1 MRASQF
7 TALLV
12 LPLFTACS
20 GGESNKDPVAEAK
33 FQNEKRIGSEDI
45 TAKQE
50 RDAEFM
56 VTAANRGLFDVE
68 ISQIAKRKATSP
80 DVKYVAEAVASQ
92 HGPMQAELKSL
103 AEKKSI
109 VLPASLG
116 GNQAK
121 LVGELTALNGTA
133 FDRKYLELLEETHKK
148 GVDEFDDMS
157 EDAYDGDIR
166 AFAAK
171 YLPTLKSHREA
182 ADQAADKL
190 PK

>member
-1 MRASQF
+1 MRASQL

-12 LPLFTACS
+12 VPLFTACS
-20 GGESNKDPVAEAK
+20 GGESNKDPVAEAR
-33 FQNEKRIGSEDI
+33 FQNEKRIGNEDI
-45 TAKQE
+45 TKKQE

-56 VTAANRGLFDVE
+56 VTSANQGLFELE
-68 ISQIAKRKATSP
+68 ISQIAKRKAASP

-92 HGPMQAELKSL
+92 HGSMQAELKAL
-103 AEKKSI
+103 AERKSI

-116 GNQAK
+116 GDQARQI
-121 LVGELTALNGTA
+121 GELTTLNGTA
-133 FDRKYLELLEETHKK
+133 FDRKYLELLEETHKN
-148 GVDEFDDMS
+148 GISSFDDMS
-157 EDAYDGDIR
+157 DDAYDGDIR

-182 ADQAADKL
+182 ADKVADTL